1 LVKTPR
7 PIGIAALY
15 QTSRKIMPNRLIP
28 ALLSLGFA
36 AFLAVPAARA
46 EPAAACPADAEQ
58 RLFDMET
65 AIRQGTQTDPAPIV
79 DLAEWGI
86 ETCPD
91 RPDVQAIASTLMSA
105 ALGTS
110 ADPDTVERYLTLL
123 LTAVRQNDYAWNT
136 KQKPSVL
143 KQADGSMQNYFGYN
157 AATGALLNSA
167 IPYLIKLGNAGRLH
181 KAISGEPYASC
192 PFADHGDF
200 RLQQEADLWDRT
212 VKTRLDHPG
221 FSWAENRLTA
231 LHTACPAH
239 KTDLDYALAR
249 LYGQEVERLTRWDH
263 NYNEN
268 MYFGSGGW
276 NWTNPSLPAQV
287 FDDAQM
293 KAQKAELDAIARPLA
308 EKARR
313 YIDGYLIM
321 PPGVMRDLDDDR
333 YHKVKVWEKAV
344 QRLDAP
350 AE

>member
-1 LVKTPR
+1 
-7 PIGIAALY
+7 
-15 QTSRKIMPNRLIP
+15 MPNRLIP
-28 ALLSLGFA
+28 ALLSLGFVT
-36 AFLAVPAARA
+36 FLAVPTAKAD
-46 EPAAACPADAEQ
+46 PIAACPADAEQ

-79 DLAEWGI
+79 ELAEWGI

-143 KQADGSMQNYFGYN
+143 KQADGSEQNYFGYN
-157 AATGALLNSA
+157 AATTSLLSYAL
-167 IPYLIKLGNAGRLH
+167 PYMIRLANAGRLH
-181 KAISGEPYASC
+181 PAISGAPYDSC
-192 PFADHGDF
+192 PYPEHASF
-200 RLQQEADLWDRT
+200 RLKEEANFWDRT
-212 VKTRLDHPG
+212 VRRQREHPG
-221 FSWAENRLTA
+221 FGWAGNRLTA
-231 LHTACPAH
+231 LHAACPAH
-239 KTDLDYALAR
+239 KTDLDFALAR
-249 LYGQEVERLTRWDH
+249 LYGQEVEDLTRWEH
-263 NYNEN
+263 VYLEN
-268 MYFGSGGW
+268 INFGNGGW
-276 NWTNPSLPAQV
+276 IWTNPSLPQKT
-287 FDDAQM
+287 FDDDKLMQ
-293 KAQKAELDAIARPLA
+293 AQKAELDAIARPLA

-333 YHKVKVWEKAV
+333 YHEVKVWEKAV

>member
-1 LVKTPR
+1 
-7 PIGIAALY
+7 
-15 QTSRKIMPNRLIP
+15 MPNRLIP

-36 AFLAVPAARA
+36 TFLAVPAARA

-58 RLFDMET
+58 TLFDMET

-110 ADPDTVERYLTLL
+110 ADPGTVERYLTLM
-123 LTAVRQNDYAWNT
+123 LTAIRQNDYAWNT

-192 PFADHGDF
+192 PFADGCQPAPYLASRGMKWIQRFSADTLGD
-200 RLQQEADLWDRT
+200 ADL
-212 VKTRLDHPG
+212 KAYIEASYRLVAAG
-221 FSWAENRLTA
+221 
-231 LHTACPAH
+231 
-239 KTDLDYALAR
+239 
-249 LYGQEVERLTRWDH
+249 LTRK
-263 NYNEN
+263 
-268 MYFGSGGW
+268 
-276 NWTNPSLPAQV
+276 LQR
-287 FDDAQM
+287 
-293 KAQKAELDAIARPLA
+293 EL
-308 EKARR
+308 
-313 YIDGYLIM
+313 GF
-321 PPGVMRDLDDDR
+321 LDDG
-333 YHKVKVWEKAV
+333 K
-344 QRLDAP
+344 
-350 AE
+350 